1 MLKRIFGTPAI
12 LLIAAAS
19 AGAQTAAETQNI
31 LNRLDRLESENRR
44 LSEEITELKNEL
56 AAARAN
62 AETQTANQPAVAA
75 VPNSA
80 GAASQVAGG
89 EIQKPSVSER
99 LDVEE
104 TRTAELDQKK
114 VESSQK
120 MPVQLTGML
129 LFNAFSNGA
138 SSGTNLVDPVVASST
153 AGQHLTGATFRQT
166 VLGLRFFGPQL
177 PGGGKVSGSVY
188 MDFFG
193 GTIQPNNNLFRLRLA
208 TINLAWKN
216 TTLTVGQD
224 KPIIAPRDPTSLA
237 QVAVSPLTGAGNLWQ
252 WQPQAR
258 IEQRFTLGDS
268 SEIRA
273 QAGIFESNEP
283 ANSVPAEYS
292 STLGVWRP
300 AYEARVLYAYSHG
313 NRRFEIAP
321 GYHAGSSRVAGQS
334 VESRAVSLD
343 GLVRP
348 WSRVEFT
355 GAWFRGKNLAGLGT
369 LRQGFTILPSDAV
382 IPVHIDGGWGQMTIT
397 ASSRWSFHFFGG
409 VENDRGLD
417 LSGNGIT
424 RNFVYGGNAMWKL
437 APNVMAS
444 LELTQA
450 RTTYL
455 ISGTRL
461 NNHYDLA
468 LGYFF

>member
-1 MLKRIFGTPAI
+1 VLKRIFGTPAI
-12 LLIAAAS
+12 LLLAAAS
-19 AGAQTAAETQNI
+19 AGAQTAAETQKI
-31 LNRLDRLESENRR
+31 LDRLDHLESENRR

-56 AAARAN
+56 ATARAKT
-62 AETQTANQPAVAA
+62 ETETPNQSAVAA

-80 GAASQVAGG
+80 GAASQVPGG
-89 EIQKPSVSER
+89 EIQKPSISER

-153 AGQHLTGATFRQT
+153 AGQHLTGATFRQS

-258 IEQRFTLGDS
+258 IEQRFTLSES
-268 SEIRA
+268 SEINA
-273 QAGIFESNEP
+273 QAGVYESN
-283 ANSVPAEYS
+283 
-292 STLGVWRP
+292 
-300 AYEARVLYAYSHG
+300 
-313 NRRFEIAP
+313 
-321 GYHAGSSRVAGQS
+321 
-334 VESRAVSLD
+334 
-343 GLVRP
+343 
-348 WSRVEFT
+348 
-355 GAWFRGKNLAGLGT
+355 
-369 LRQGFTILPSDAV
+369 
-382 IPVHIDGGWGQMTIT
+382 
-397 ASSRWSFHFFGG
+397 
-409 VENDRGLD
+409 
-417 LSGNGIT
+417 
-424 RNFVYGGNAMWKL
+424 
-437 APNVMAS
+437 
-444 LELTQA
+444 
-450 RTTYL
+450 
-455 ISGTRL
+455 
-461 NNHYDLA
+461 
-468 LGYFF
+468 